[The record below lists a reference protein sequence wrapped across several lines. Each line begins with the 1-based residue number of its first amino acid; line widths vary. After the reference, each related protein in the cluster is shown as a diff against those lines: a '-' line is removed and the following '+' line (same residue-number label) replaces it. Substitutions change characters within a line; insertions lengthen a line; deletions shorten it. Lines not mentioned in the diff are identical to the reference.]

1 MRQQV
6 ADHAPHRFHRGRWL
20 SDLPHQR
27 PGASSWIAAMLFG
40 FEAKPILKVE
50 DEQTPAKLLA
60 ANFGAP
66 VRRVGE

>member
-1 MRQQV
+1 V
-6 ADHAPHRFHRGRWL
+6 AARIRYTEAAHEYNVTVRWF
-20 SDLPHQR
+20 
-27 PGASSWIAAMLFG
+27 PGSLAAMLFG

-66 VRRVGE
+66 VRWVGE